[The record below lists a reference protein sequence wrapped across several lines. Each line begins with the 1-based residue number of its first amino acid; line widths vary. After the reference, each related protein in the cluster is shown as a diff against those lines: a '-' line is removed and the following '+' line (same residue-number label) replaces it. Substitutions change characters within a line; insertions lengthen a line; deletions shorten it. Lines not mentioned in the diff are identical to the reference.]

1 MPLRE
6 IREGCT
12 RRVSVSL
19 DTVAKETG
27 IPKSTLYYWERH
39 PSAIKAEGAEK
50 LARFFGC
57 KPSDLL

>member
-6 IREGCT
+6 VRESRT
-12 RRVSVSL
+12 REVSVSL

-39 PSAIKAEGAEK
+39 PSAIKAEGAER
-50 LARFFGC
+50 LARYFGC
-57 KPSDLL
+57 EPRDLL